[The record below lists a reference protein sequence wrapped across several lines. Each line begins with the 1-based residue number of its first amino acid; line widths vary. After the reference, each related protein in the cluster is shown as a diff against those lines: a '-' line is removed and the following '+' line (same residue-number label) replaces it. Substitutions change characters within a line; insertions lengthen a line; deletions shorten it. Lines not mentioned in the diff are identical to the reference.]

1 MPRPNP
7 YRPREG
13 QYSLIPEPASRD
25 AVRENRGRHSVAFA
39 AALDRAHD
47 DGIIGEA
54 DGALAST
61 LLAGAWALD
70 SFEAQNKP
78 YGPSKVIDP
87 ILAALRAAQMTPDS
101 RADDTDENI
110 EALLQ
115 ELAAPDSEPAE

>member
-13 QYSLIPEPASRD
+13 QYSLMPEPSTRD
-25 AVRENRGRHSVAFA
+25 DVRDNRGRHSAAFA
-39 AALDRAHD
+39 AALDRAYD

-78 YGPSKVIDP
+78 YGPSKTIDP